1 MFFKYLTLLLLFAA
15 FPKTIQPSLL
25 HFESP
30 EYPRLAWQARIEGDV
45 TVTAHIAIDGKVS
58 SASASSGHELLQK
71 EALQNIKKWVFVAD
85 HESDLEIIYQ
95 FKLEK
100 PESRSQHVTK
110 VVIDLLTH
118 RVIVSCNLPQ
128 LNT

>member
-1 MFFKYLTLLLLFAA
+1 MFFKYLTLLLLFGAI
-15 FPKTIQPSLL
+15 PETIQPSVL

-45 TVTAHIAIDGKVS
+45 KVTAHIASDGRVS

-85 HESDLEIIYQ
+85 HESSITVCGDW
-95 FKLEK
+95 
-100 PESRSQHVTK
+100 PGSRYSASTME
-110 VVIDLLTH
+110 
-118 RVIVSCNLPQ
+118 
-128 LNT
+128 